1 MAASQEHD
9 QDVLAES
16 RNWLLSHGR
25 PLEKRL
31 LEHFIEGAPAG
42 PALAALGGFQ
52 NDDGGFGRALEPD
65 IRSDASS
72 ALATTVALQWL
83 VQLPAGEDDP
93 RVSGAASWLRE
104 QFLDDF
110 TAWQIIPVE
119 TQDAPHAPW
128 WTWDGD
134 IRRMGANPRAEI
146 LGYMYAWP
154 NLYPEEMRER
164 VLEQVLQQLEGE
176 GADIEMHDLLCYLR
190 LLDARGLPLQ
200 VADHLRARLGPL
212 SQAALDASSGLGY
225 GLSVLQV
232 VPSPHAALADLFAD
246 DIGPALERL
255 IDQRQPEGYWQPTW
269 TWGSAPEP
277 AWAEAEAD
285 WRIVLT
291 LDSLLILARH
301 GALTRA

>member
-1 MAASQEHD
+1 MAGQPELD
-9 QDVLAES
+9 QDALAES
-16 RNWLLSHGR
+16 RSWLFSHGR
-25 PLEKRL
+25 PLEQRL
-31 LEHFIEGAPAG
+31 FEHFFDGAPAG
-42 PALAALGGFQ
+42 PALAALGEYQ

-83 VQLPAGEDDP
+83 LQLPAGDDDP

-104 QFLDDF
+104 QFLEHF

-119 TQDAPHAPW
+119 TRDAPHAPW
-128 WTWDGD
+128 WTWHGD
-134 IRRMGANPRAEI
+134 VRRMGANPRAEI

-154 NLYPEEMRER
+154 NLFPAEMRER

-176 GADIEMHDLLCYLR
+176 GEDIEMHDLLCYLR
-190 LLDARGLPLQ
+190 LLDARGLPPGL
-200 VADHLRARLGPL
+200 ADHLRGRLGPV
-212 SQAALDASSGLGY
+212 SQAALAASSGLGY

-232 VPSPHAALADLFAD
+232 APSAQAPLADLFAQD
-246 DIGPALERL
+246 TGPALERL
-255 IDQRQPEGYWQPTW
+255 IGERRPEGYWQPSW

-285 WRIVLT
+285 WRSVLT
-291 LDSLLILARH
+291 LDSLLVLARH
-301 GALTRA
+301 GALRRG